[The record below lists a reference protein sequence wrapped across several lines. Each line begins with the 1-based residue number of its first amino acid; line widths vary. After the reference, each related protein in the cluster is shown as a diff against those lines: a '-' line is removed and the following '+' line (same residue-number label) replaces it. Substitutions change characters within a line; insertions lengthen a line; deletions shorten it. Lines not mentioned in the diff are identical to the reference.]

1 MAIAGALVMAGC
13 MPADFGAGLQIGSDR
28 AQARGIRTLSVLDGG
43 FRVRAP
49 EGYCIDRQASAAANG
64 FVVMAGCALVS
75 DAAIMPNIAAL
86 ITVQVGEEGSAV
98 VDGAETDLASFVE
111 SEGGKA
117 ILSQTG
123 TASDIDVTFVQSA
136 ANLVEVWFTDAGPDR
151 FDGLESMQGRAFLD
165 VNGHLVT
172 VNVRGYS
179 RDPIS
184 RRQSARLLLLT
195 VDALRA
201 ANAGDNPA

>member
-1 MAIAGALVMAGC
+1 MALICAALLAGC
-13 MPADFGAGLQIGSDR
+13 LPADFGGGLQLGSDR
-28 AQARGIRTLSVLDGG
+28 AQARGIRAVSVLDGG
-43 FRVRAP
+43 FRVRTP
-49 EGYCIDRQASAAANG
+49 DGYCIDRQASNTGDG

-75 DAAIMPNIAAL
+75 NTDIMPDLAAL
-86 ITVQVGEEGSAV
+86 ITVQVGATGSAIV
-98 VDGAETDLASFVE
+98 AGAETDLAAFVE

-117 ILSQTG
+117 LLSQTG
-123 TASDIDVTFVQSA
+123 DASEIDVRFVQSA
-136 ANLVEVWFTDAGPDR
+136 TNLVEVWFTDEGPDR
-151 FDGLESMQGRAFLD
+151 FDGLEPMQGRAFLD